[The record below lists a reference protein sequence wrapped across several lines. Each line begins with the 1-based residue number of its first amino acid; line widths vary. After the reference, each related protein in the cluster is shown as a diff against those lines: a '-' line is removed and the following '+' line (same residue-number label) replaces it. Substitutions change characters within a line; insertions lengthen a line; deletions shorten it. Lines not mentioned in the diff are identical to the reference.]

1 MKAAKYIIINPDESV
16 KAKQTIKHT
25 TEGVRY
31 LEAIDLY
38 NPDITFNRREYGSYL
53 IKLAN
58 LNEID
63 TLLINSIG
71 DLGLNGLD
79 ILETIEGF
87 SKLGVN
93 IKSNKENFE
102 TLNADGSKNKIID
115 LIVCFMKSIYEQEL
129 RRKKMKQT
137 RGINSAK
144 QKGAYKGNGGN
155 KPILTY
161 DQFINKDKNQ
171 KCLKE
176 LKKGESIRRAARLA
190 GISLGTCVKIKKLAE
205 INGDLNDNL
214 DSGLPTSL

>member
-31 LEAIDLY
+31 LEVIDLY
-38 NPDITFNRREYGSYL
+38 NPNIVFNKREYGSYL
-53 IKLAN
+53 IKLAK

-63 TLLINSIG
+63 TLLINSIS

-79 ILETIEGF
+79 ILKTIESF

-93 IKSNKENFE
+93 IKSDKENFE
-102 TLNADGSKNKIID
+102 TLDEDGSKNKIVD

-129 RRKKMKQT
+129 KRKNLKQI
-137 RGINSAK
+137 RGVNSAK
-144 QKGAYKGNGGN
+144 LRGSYKANGGN

-176 LKKGESIRRAARLA
+176 LKKGESIRRAAKLS

-205 INGDLNDNL
+205 INGDLND
-214 DSGLPTSL
+214 